1 MAMRMTSFNASTLA
15 YLSAKRD
22 SDLLMQLSKKI
33 LKDKPMIEKIIQYKA
48 FDGEVFDT
56 LKEAEEYQNSLE
68 VVKNKLYHDFL
79 KTYSGQSLLKEH
91 SLDKWGNWKIEG
103 EDPNCDFGGSHHSPH
118 LEYVYG
124 PLRQVIKYAV
134 GLEGFWRAG
143 AGGKISFVDI
153 KVLDE
158 ILK

>member
-1 MAMRMTSFNASTLA
+1 MMVQ
-15 YLSAKRD
+15 K
-22 SDLLMQLSKKI
+22 
-33 LKDKPMIEKIIQYKA
+33 IEKYKTT
-48 FDGEVFDT
+48 DGKIFDT
-56 LKEAEEYQNSLE
+56 LTEAEDYENSAKAAKNSLY
-68 VVKNKLYHDFL
+68 NDFL
-79 KTYSGQSLLKEH
+79 KTYSGERLLKEH

-103 EDPNCDFGGSHHSPH
+103 EDPNCDFGGFHHSPH

-134 GLEGFWRAG
+134 GLEGFWQWG

-158 ILK
+158 IIK

>member
-1 MAMRMTSFNASTLA
+1 MI
-15 YLSAKRD
+15 
-22 SDLLMQLSKKI
+22 QKI
-33 LKDKPMIEKIIQYKA
+33 VQYKA
-48 FDGEVFDT
+48 FDGNVFDT
-56 LKEAEEYQNSLE
+56 LTEAEDYENSL
-68 VVKNKLYHDFL
+68 KGAADKLYHDFL
-79 KTYSGQSLLKEH
+79 KTYSGERLLKEH

-103 EDPNCDFGGSHHSPH
+103 EDPNCDFGGFHHSPH

-134 GLEGFWRAG
+134 GLECFWPLG
-143 AGGKISFVDI
+143 ACRVKISFVDI